1 MTPERWKRIDQLY
14 DEALNHKTD
23 ERLAFL
29 GEACGDNEDL
39 RREVESLLKAHERGV
54 LVTKNG
60 VSNLWVQPRDGRP
73 ARPLTDF
80 KSDLIFDFAW
90 SPDGDLALSRG
101 TVTSDVV
108 LIKNAQ

>member
-54 LVTKNG
+54 LEKKRRLESLG
-60 VSNLWVQPRDGRP
+60 PAAGWAAGQAFDG
-73 ARPLTDF
+73 F
-80 KSDLIFDFAW
+80 Q
-90 SPDGDLALSRG
+90 
-101 TVTSDVV
+101 V
-108 LIKNAQ
+108 